1 MSDVIVDTCIWSLA
15 LRGKT
20 SRNQKVTDELTSL
33 IKENRVKVIG
43 LIRQE
48 ILSGYSDLAR
58 YEKLR
63 NKLRAFPNEQVIDI
77 DHELAAEYSNI
88 CRSKGVQGS
97 HTDFLICAVA
107 TRLKMPIYTTDKDF
121 SYYSKYLP
129 ISLYREIIPNQ

>member
-1 MSDVIVDTCIWSLA
+1 MSGVIVDTCIWSLA

-20 SRNQKVTDELTSL
+20 SRDREVTNELTSL
-33 IKENRVKVIG
+33 IKENRAKIIG

-77 DHELAAEYSNI
+77 DYESAAEYSNI
-88 CRSKGVQGS
+88 CRRKGVQGS

-107 TRLKMPIYTTDKDF
+107 TRLKMQIYTSDKDF
-121 SYYSKYLP
+121 SHYSKHLP
-129 ISLYREIIPNQ
+129 ISLYREN

>member
-1 MSDVIVDTCIWSLA
+1 MSGVIVDTCIWSLA

-20 SRNQKVTDELTSL
+20 ARNQKVTDELTSL
-33 IKENRVKVIG
+33 IKENRTKIIG

-77 DHELAAEYSNI
+77 DYESAAEYSNI
-88 CRSKGVQGS
+88 CRRKEIQGS
-97 HTDFLICAVA
+97 HTDFLICAVS
-107 TRLKMPIYTTDKDF
+107 TRLKLDIYTSDQDF
-121 SYYSKYLP
+121 SHYSKHLP
-129 ISLYREIIPNQ
+129 ISLYREN

>member
-1 MSDVIVDTCIWSLA
+1 MSGVIVDTCIWSLA

-20 SRNQKVTDELTSL
+20 PRDREVTNELTSL
-33 IKENRVKVIG
+33 IKENRAKIIG

-58 YEKLR
+58 YEKLK

-77 DHELAAEYSNI
+77 DYESAAEYSNI
-88 CRSKGVQGS
+88 CRRNGVQGS

-107 TRLKMPIYTTDKDF
+107 IRLKMQIYTSDKDF
-121 SYYSKYLP
+121 SHYSKHLS
-129 ISLYREIIPNQ
+129 ISLYR

>member
-1 MSDVIVDTCIWSLA
+1 MSGVIVDTCIWSLA

-20 SRNQKVTDELTSL
+20 PRDREVTNELTSL
-33 IKENRVKVIG
+33 IKENRAKIIG

-58 YEKLR
+58 YEKLK

-77 DHELAAEYSNI
+77 DYESAAEYSNI
-88 CRSKGVQGS
+88 CRRQGVQGS

-107 TRLKMPIYTTDKDF
+107 IRLKMQIYTSDKDF
-121 SYYSKYLP
+121 NHYSKHLP
-129 ISLYREIIPNQ
+129 ISLYL